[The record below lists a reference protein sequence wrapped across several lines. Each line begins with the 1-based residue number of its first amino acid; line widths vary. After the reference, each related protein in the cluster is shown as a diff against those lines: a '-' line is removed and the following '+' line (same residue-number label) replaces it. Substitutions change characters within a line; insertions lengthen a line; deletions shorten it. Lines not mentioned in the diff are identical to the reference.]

1 MDAPPAS
8 NVKGTQDGA
17 GPGASFGAI
26 LRRSPEGVSGA
37 LEVGDLGVER
47 LDAGLRKLAG
57 TGAILTGVQLQ
68 QLPDLLERE
77 PRRLRL
83 PDEPQAPHVVP
94 GAIAGRPDRPARHR
108 LRLAS

>member
-1 MDAPPAS
+1 MDARPRQTS
-8 NVKGTQDGA
+8 KELRMGQ
-17 GPGASFGAI
+17 GP
-26 LRRSPEGVSGA
+26 RQSPKGVSGA

-57 TGAILTGVQLQ
+57 TDAILTGVQLQ
-68 QLPDLLERE
+68 QLPDLLQCK

-94 GAIAGRPDRPARHR
+94 IVGRIPPRRAGVLSSQAARGAHHYG
-108 LRLAS
+108 